1 MEDSSQNEKIMNSN
15 DKIYLSDVVMEEE
28 IIEEFGI

>member
-28 IIEEFGI
+28 IIE